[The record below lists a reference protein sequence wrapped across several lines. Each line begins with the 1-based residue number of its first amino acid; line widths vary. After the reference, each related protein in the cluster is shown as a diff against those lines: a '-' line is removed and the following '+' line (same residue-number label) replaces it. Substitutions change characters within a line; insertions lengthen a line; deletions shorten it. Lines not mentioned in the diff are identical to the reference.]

1 MNGVIHSLLF
11 LLNTIDD
18 HYVQWIICCP
28 MPFAFL
34 STHAF
39 LILFFWGHI
48 YHVAKCSRI
57 KTTVSF
63 TPSETMMMILK
74 SAVTDMKNLVLG
86 SAPMHIRPYKKCMR
100 CMKTMPESSI
110 QFQLFYSFFFSS
122 SSSFCLVDCWGSKS
136 PLSSCCII
144 IISFHE
150 IETLETILWYVLGLA
165 FCYHL
170 IGKRYTHSM

>member
-1 MNGVIHSLLF
+1 
-11 LLNTIDD
+11 
-18 HYVQWIICCP
+18 
-28 MPFAFL
+28 MPFSFL

-110 QFQLFYSFFFSS
+110 QFQLFYSFFFLLLLLRSAWLIVEEVKVH
-122 SSSFCLVDCWGSKS
+122 CLLVALLLFRFMRSK
-136 PLSSCCII
+136 LSRPFSDMFLALHFAII
-144 IISFHE
+144 
-150 IETLETILWYVLGLA
+150 
-165 FCYHL
+165 
-170 IGKRYTHSM
+170 